1 MRSMDLR
8 SLAAVETP
16 HTNGGDRAMFKG
28 TPNGRFLARMLAGLM
43 AAVIVIAGSL
53 GHALYNSQAF
63 F

>member
-1 MRSMDLR
+1 
-8 SLAAVETP
+8 
-16 HTNGGDRAMFKG
+16 MFKG